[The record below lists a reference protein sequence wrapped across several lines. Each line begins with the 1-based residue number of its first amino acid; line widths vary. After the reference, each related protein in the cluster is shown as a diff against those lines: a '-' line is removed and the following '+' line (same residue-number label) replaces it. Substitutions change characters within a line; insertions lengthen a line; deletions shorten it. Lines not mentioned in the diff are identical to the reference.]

1 MTKRAKPRSARKFVL
16 QRASLLLILLL
27 AAVLRLYD
35 LSSVPSE
42 LIVDEIDLYNS
53 AHSIVTTG
61 HDVDG
66 TLRPFLYARFTRNPP
81 LYAVAGYAS
90 SLIFGKTPFGLRL
103 PAVLFGLISI
113 ALLYGIALELTQRRR
128 IALLAALM
136 MAIAPLFIQFSRVA
150 WEPSSELPP
159 LLGGIYLLL
168 LALRRSTPARLAW
181 AAILLGLTAYT
192 YMAGWF
198 YALVLAGPLLVLYAT
213 RRRSWRTVIAAC
225 ATAALWLVVSLP
237 ALWMWFFDVATSSR
251 ALRIATFGHGVSVS
265 GLRTF
270 ALNYFAHFR
279 WSYLVVTGDPQ
290 SGLTWRYLNGFGA
303 FYWWMIPL
311 AAVGVL
317 VAFQYVRGRA
327 LALWVWWWL
336 VTYPLGG
343 ALTNEGAPNAPRTLA
358 GAPVFCLLAA
368 MGFTFLL
375 DEAGAI
381 RWTRLAHVT
390 QLLVRAAFATAAVTS
405 VAWFSWIY
413 FAQYVHRD
421 SNAWD
426 SGTRAM
432 FETLIAH
439 RAGYHRVCF
448 AVLPAWYDP
457 ASYSRFYLDD
467 DGLRW
472 IDNVEDPRCSQPGA
486 LLAVDPHHLVERE
499 GFKPIATI
507 RDVDGRVFAYISGR
521 LPR

>member
-1 MTKRAKPRSARKFVL
+1 MPRISREAGI
-16 QRASLLLILLL
+16 LLLILLL
-27 AAVLRLYD
+27 GAALRIYQ
-35 LSSVPSE
+35 LSSVPPE
-42 LIVDEIDLYNS
+42 LVVDEIDLYNS

-66 TLRPFLYARFTRNPP
+66 QLQPFLYARFTRNPP
-81 LYAVAGYAS
+81 LYAVVGYAS

-103 PAVLFGLISI
+103 PAVLFGLASI
-113 ALLYGIALELTQRRR
+113 LLLYAIALELTHRQR

-136 MAIAPLFIQFSRVA
+136 MAIAPIFVQFSRVA
-150 WEPSSELPP
+150 WEPASELPP

-168 LALRRSTPARLAW
+168 LAFRRTSAARLTW

-198 YALVLAGPLLVLYAT
+198 YAFVLAAPLLVLYAL
-213 RRRSWRTVIAAC
+213 RRHSRRGIIAAC
-225 ATAALWLVVSLP
+225 ATAALWFVVSLP
-237 ALWMWFFDVATSSR
+237 ALWMWFFDAATNSR
-251 ALRIATFGHGVSVS
+251 ALRIATFANGVTPAA
-265 GLRTF
+265 LRTF
-270 ALNYFAHFR
+270 ALNYLAHFR

-303 FYWWMIPL
+303 FYWWLIPL
-311 AAVGVL
+311 AAVGVF
-317 VAFQYVRGRA
+317 VTFHYVRSRA

-336 VTYPLGG
+336 LVYPLGG

-358 GAPVFCLLAA
+358 GAPIFCVLAA

-381 RWTRLAHVT
+381 RWRRLARAV
-390 QLLVRAAFATAAVTS
+390 QVLVRAAFALAVATS
-405 VAWFSWIY
+405 VAWFVWIY
-413 FAQYVHRD
+413 FVQFEHRD

-432 FETLIAH
+432 FKTLIAD
-439 RAGYHRVCF
+439 RAGYDRVCF

-457 ASYSRFYLDD
+457 DSYSRFYLDN
-467 DGLRW
+467 DGLQW
-472 IDNVEDPRCSQPGA
+472 VDDVNDPRCSWPRT
-486 LLAVDPHHLVERE
+486 LLAVDPHHRVERA

-507 RDVDGRVFAYISGR
+507 LDVDGRVFAYVSGR
-521 LPR
+521 RR